1 MEKRFS
7 SLNEVAMELLKQAA
21 QGDPK
26 KRENHVN
33 NSLGKETKE
42 SQKSKESQIPNNTEK
57 M

>member
-26 KRENHVN
+26 KSENHVN

-42 SQKSKESQIPNNTEK
+42 SQKSKESQTPNNTEE